1 MQKLQ
6 SWGHHSHFKIC
17 PNYSDRTTS
26 RSRHQD
32 PHPAEPTVAEP
43 TTAVEPTTV
52 VEPTTADEPTS
63 GATSS
68 HATTHHDMAFTG
80 ETPGEFWLG
89 RLHREC
95 GSARGKQFEVEW
107 YDTTKDSKAWALED
121 DGLDIMRAARVLV
134 ERIHLQPTET
144 EGHFAL
150 TEESEE
156 EIMAAL

>member
-1 MQKLQ
+1 
-6 SWGHHSHFKIC
+6 
-17 PNYSDRTTS
+17 
-26 RSRHQD
+26 
-32 PHPAEPTVAEP
+32 
-43 TTAVEPTTV
+43 
-52 VEPTTADEPTS
+52 
-63 GATSS
+63 
-68 HATTHHDMAFTG
+68 MAFTG

-107 YDTTKDSKAWALED
+107 YDTSKDSKAWALED

-156 EIMAAL
+156 EIMAALAERQLTGTWDDSDDDNMVCVLCSDKDADVDDGIICDT